1 MAEKKA
7 TKKVAKAETVAK
19 KTATKSTTKKT
30 TTKKTATKSPVEIIT
45 PDIVGTSAGK
55 IWNTLNGSEKALTE
69 RELLSLTKLS
79 GQSLY
84 LGLGWLAREGKL
96 ESDGKGFKLV

>member
-1 MAEKKA
+1 MAT
-7 TKKVAKAETVAK
+7 TKKTTAK
-19 KTATKSTTKKT
+19 KTATTKKT
-30 TTKKTATKSPVEIIT
+30 TTKKAATKSPVEIIT
-45 PDIVGTSAGK
+45 PDIVGTCADK

-69 RELLSLTKLS
+69 KELLSLTKLS

-96 ESDGKGFKLV
+96 ESDGKGFKLA